1 MALFVF
7 KIGLSVFSVE
17 IFKISF
23 KSQMLFISFLWTAG
37 DHASQGCKGHSAE
50 KLSWFLNFFQL
61 ISFSATLD
69 SLLFTAAKIQC
80 LTYKPYQ
87 NSDWIEDCFEFS
99 IVHLRQ
105 VESVKVY
112 CNHWRCSLQ
121 GCVLHVAVPSGPWCL
136 SLILLLVVLEV
147 LGHSPWVRTG
157 WPIQSS
163 HKENFTINQDG
174 PARFVYSWKVYMTDK
189 RFLVNELSRKT
200 Y

>member
-7 KIGLSVFSVE
+7 KFGLLQCFQLRYSRFHSNLRRCSFHSCDSWWSCVTRLQGSQCRETFSN
-17 IFKISF
+17 
-23 KSQMLFISFLWTAG
+23 
-37 DHASQGCKGHSAE
+37 
-50 KLSWFLNFFQL
+50 WFLFPPHR
-61 ISFSATLD
+61 
-69 SLLFTAAKIQC
+69 FTSAKIQ
-80 LTYKPYQ
+80 LMSHKPYQ

-99 IVHLRQ
+99 ILQLRQ

-121 GCVLHVAVPSGPWCL
+121 GCALRVAVPSDPWCL

-147 LGHSPWVRTG
+147 WGHLPWVRTG

-174 PARFVYSWKVYMTDK
+174 PARFVYS
-189 RFLVNELSRKT
+189 
-200 Y
+200 